1 MIAKKTGDG
10 QSYAHCR
17 RAEESYAHRH
27 WAGQN
32 PLHVNK
38 VHDVPVH
45 FLIVTIPIDLT
56 VAVLRSD
63 NTTTIDVRKHARAH
77 THTHTQTRVHTR
89 MHEYEE
95 YFSTP

>member
-1 MIAKKTGDG
+1 MFAKKTGDG

-17 RAEESYAHRH
+17 RAEASYAHRH

-63 NTTTIDVRKHARAH
+63 NTTTIEH
-77 THTHTQTRVHTR
+77 THTHTQTRVHTQ